1 MADDGDWFAGGDDD
15 LPPAPGDLPPLPGSK
30 RASLIAEAEA
40 AAAAGVS
47 ASDVKAALG
56 GADDRPV
63 AEDEFLDPDKLL
75 LCKHWIR

>member
-1 MADDGDWFAGGDDD
+1 MSDDWFAGGDDD

-30 RASLIAEAEA
+30 RASLIAEAAAAEA
-40 AAAAGVS
+40 AAGISAAALG
-47 ASDVKAALG
+47 AALG
-56 GADDRPV
+56 GKDERPV